1 MYRSVLS
8 RVFKSGKSVLLTAV
22 VSFSVMSLALVMP
35 NLPALKQVFEST
47 AVTSVFKTG
56 FLFSLYGSLF
66 TNFTFWSAIFLVL
79 LAALFGVN
87 VSLLTY
93 YVRCQKSSSNSY
105 SIQLSTWGG
114 FISGLFGV
122 GCAACGSVILTAF
135 LGTIGAG
142 GLLLLLPFHG
152 AEFGII
158 GLLLLCASIRYLI
171 KKIAEPLVCV

>member
-8 RVFKSGKSVLLTAV
+8 RVFKSGKYVLLTAV

-79 LAALFGVN
+79 LAALFGLI

-93 YVRCQKSSSNSY
+93 YVRCQ
-105 SIQLSTWGG
+105 
-114 FISGLFGV
+114 
-122 GCAACGSVILTAF
+122 
-135 LGTIGAG
+135 
-142 GLLLLLPFHG
+142 
-152 AEFGII
+152 
-158 GLLLLCASIRYLI
+158 
-171 KKIAEPLVCV
+171 